1 MSITFTSSRSR
12 PRILAVLLLTVAC
25 TLTGCGTRPPA
36 ITVGEPVI
44 ADQSDQA
51 VVLRFPIEAARP
63 HPNPGPA
70 QPDNDREL
78 NLPIVDYSL
87 DLDGARIYSGSRS
100 PESTL
105 RRLGRQSFV
114 VPVVV
119 PIETWN
125 KVTSGTDSNN
135 YTFSGRLRYR
145 PPGPLSET
153 LFDLGV
159 RRPSQAFSGQG
170 RLSEAKPAPSPL
182 PAESTPDSSPTP

>member
-1 MSITFTSSRSR
+1 VALLISACS
-12 PRILAVLLLTVAC
+12 LA
-25 TLTGCGTRPPA
+25 GCGTHPPA

-44 ADQSDQA
+44 ADQSEQA
-51 VVLRFPIEAARP
+51 VVLRFPIEAA
-63 HPNPGPA
+63 N
-70 QPDNDREL
+70 DNDREL
-78 NLPIVDYSL
+78 NLPIVEYSM
-87 DLDGARIYSGSRS
+87 DLDGKRIYSGTRS

-119 PIETWN
+119 PIEAWN
-125 KVTSGTDSNN
+125 RFAASGNSPETSA
-135 YTFSGRLRYR
+135 YLLSGRLRYR

-170 RLSEAKPAPSPL
+170 RLSDAKPAPVPP
-182 PAESTPDSSPTP
+182 PAESTPATSPTP

>member
-51 VVLRFPIEAARP
+51 VVLRFPIEAA
-63 HPNPGPA
+63 N
-70 QPDNDREL
+70 DNDREL